1 MLNSYPHKLYTR
13 VNRLCD
19 TLKITLKVASYL
31 TMRLRSVLVGE
42 PLPRIARKRCSVLLA
57 GLLLFTNMPNATAVS
72 THRDKNNYKIYAHMK
87 IQSAKQYR
95 CLETLWDKESRWDPR
110 ADNPKSTA
118 YGIPQLLKLKI
129 KDPYLQIDRGL
140 KYIKARHGTACKAL
154 EFHKRKGH
162 Y

>member
-1 MLNSYPHKLYTR
+1 MLNSYTHKLYTG
-13 VNRLCD
+13 VKRLCD

-31 TMRLRSVLVGE
+31 TIRLRSMLVGE
-42 PLPRIARKRCSVLLA
+42 PLRRIARKRCLVLLA

-72 THRDKNNYKIYAHMK
+72 TTRDKNNYKIYAHMK

-140 KYIKARHGTACKAL
+140 KYIKHRHSNSCKAL
-154 EFHKRKGH
+154 EFHKRNG
-162 Y
+162 YY